1 MVSIK
6 TQKIISYIPLFNATV
21 LFIWLY
27 NYRTT
32 IKKPEVFAKSL
43 LVIFL
48 STIPLAC
55 LYRFMLSAFA
65 TSSIAFSLEY
75 ILGLY
80 FIPFI
85 MARCLI
91 RFQVN
96 ILNK

>member
-6 TQKIISYIPLFNATV
+6 NQKIISYIPLFNAAV
-21 LFIWLY
+21 LFIWVH
-27 NYRTT
+27 NHRTT
-32 IKKPEVFAKSL
+32 IKKPKIFAKSL

-55 LYRFMLSAFA
+55 LYRFLLSVFA
-65 TSSIAFSLEY
+65 TSSIAVCLVN

-91 RFQVN
+91 RFQVKMIN
-96 ILNK
+96 T